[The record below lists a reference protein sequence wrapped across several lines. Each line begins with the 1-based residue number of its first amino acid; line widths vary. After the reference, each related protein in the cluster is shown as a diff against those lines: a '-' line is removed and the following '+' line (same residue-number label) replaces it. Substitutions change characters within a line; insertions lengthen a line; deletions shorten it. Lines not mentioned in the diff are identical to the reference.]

1 MLQVIKSKNGSTT
14 GKPRKKSNISLDKGE
29 QDEIVMYVRKI
40 RTLIEKLP
48 PRDRQDYF
56 SGLLNH
62 ILSDNEAANKNKKL
76 KDMNKLSKTELV
88 LLNELSIKMEE
99 LYRTMDYNPYI

>member
-1 MLQVIKSKNGSTT
+1 MLKVVKSKTSTGT
-14 GKPRKKSNISLDKGE
+14 PTKKAEISTDKKV
-29 QDEIVMYVRKI
+29 QTEIEMHVRKI
-40 RTLIEKLP
+40 RNLIEKLP

-62 ILSDNEAANKNKKL
+62 ILSDDSKTTTAKKG
-76 KDMNKLSKTELV
+76 KDTNKLSKTELT

-99 LYRTMDYNPYI
+99 LYRTMDYNPYL

>member
-1 MLQVIKSKNGSTT
+1 MQVVKSVNREVA
-14 GKPRKKSNISLDKGE
+14 KPRKTTRTAADKIL
-29 QDEIVMYVRKI
+29 QKEIETHVRKI

-62 ILSDNEAANKNKKL
+62 ILTDSETPGKTTPT
-76 KDMNKLSKTELV
+76 KDINKLSRTELV
-88 LLNELSIKMEE
+88 LLNELSVKMEE
-99 LYRTMDYNPYI
+99 LYRTMDY

>member
-1 MLQVIKSKNGSTT
+1 MLQVVRTKNGSA
-14 GKPRKKSNISLDKGE
+14 GKSVRKTRKPAQKRVES
-29 QDEIVMYVRKI
+29 EIEMHVRKI

-62 ILSDNEAANKNKKL
+62 ILLDPKDTTKSKKVRDYNSLSRNEVIL
-76 KDMNKLSKTELV
+76 LS
-88 LLNELSIKMEE
+88 ELSTKMEE
-99 LYRTMDYNPYI
+99 LYRTMDYNPYL

>member
-1 MLQVIKSKNGSTT
+1 MLQVVKSKTRTTRKSTMKT
-14 GKPRKKSNISLDKGE
+14 IRAIDKKVQN
-29 QDEIVMYVRKI
+29 EIESHVRKI

-62 ILSDNEAANKNKKL
+62 ILTDTEKTTKKTKGKGTNHLSMNEL
-76 KDMNKLSKTELV
+76 I
-88 LLNELSIKMEE
+88 LLNELSTKMEE
-99 LYRTMDYNPYI
+99 LYRTMDYNPCL